1 LKPNLII
8 GRNPVIEAL
17 KANRP
22 VEKIILQRGSHGKPV
37 QIIKSLA
44 KKNGIIVTEVDK
56 QKFRSYTQSESAQG
70 VAAVAGI
77 KEYDDLESLLSKA
90 NSKTGDEKPLLLI
103 LDEITDPHNTG
114 ALIRTAE
121 CAGADGVILPKHHS
135 TPLTDTVMKTSAG
148 AIEYIPVARVTNI
161 ANTLDRLKE
170 DGYWIVGADADA
182 ENNYDAIDY
191 TSPTAIIIGAE
202 GKGMRR
208 LVKEKCDFLVKI
220 PLKGKIESLNASVA
234 GAIIMYE
241 AVRQRSRKQKSEVR
255 GRKSEVKGQK
265 SAT

>member
-1 LKPNLII
+1 MLII

-22 VEKIILQRGSHGKPV
+22 IEKIIIQRGSRGRPV
-37 QIIKSLA
+37 QVIKSLA
-44 KKNGIIVTEVDK
+44 KKNGVIVTEVDK
-56 QKFRSYTQSESAQG
+56 QKFRSLTQSESAQG

-77 KEYDDLESLLSKA
+77 KEYDDLEPLLEKISSK
-90 NSKTGDEKPLLLI
+90 SGDEKPFLLI

-121 CAGADGVILPKHHS
+121 CAGVDGVILPKHHS
-135 TPLTDTVMKTSAG
+135 ASLTDTVLKTSAG
-148 AIEYIPVARVTNI
+148 AVEHIPVTRVTNV

-170 DGYWIVGADADA
+170 DGYWIVGTDSAAGKH
-182 ENNYDAIDY
+182 YDAIDY
-191 TSPTAIIIGAE
+191 TSPIAIIIGAE

-208 LVKEKCDFLVKI
+208 LVKEKCDFLVRI

-234 GAIIMYE
+234 GAIMMYE
-241 AVRQRSRKQKSEVR
+241 AVRQRSRLR
-255 GRKSEVKGQK
+255 
-265 SAT
+265 